1 MLDFSADLT
10 TSFSRLPMLDR
21 IDAAAAAGFKAVEAN
36 DPYSVAADE
45 MARRLK
51 ENGLAFVML
60 ALPSTDSATAIAAD
74 PDGAA
79 AFRRGLDRAIEY
91 AATIGCRTVTCPSAM
106 TAVDLA
112 NAVLR
117 GHLIAT
123 LRYAAARLM
132 TQSIRLVIEPL
143 SLHPGEA
150 SPQDL
155 PATIAVLDEV
165 GSRNLSMHC
174 SFGYGHGWE
183 PPLINALDRHL
194 RRIGHIRIGNFAEP
208 QAGGHHAMA
217 PERLLVSLDRL
228 GYCGWI
234 GCDGGRNE
242 ESLHWLMPFL
252 ARQPP
257 VLTWTGEP
265 RRRLE
270 RASAAA

>member
-1 MLDFSADLT
+1 
-10 TSFSRLPMLDR
+10 MLDR
-21 IDAAAAAGFKAVEAN
+21 IDAAAAAGFKAVEAD
-36 DPYSVAADE
+36 DPYDVPASK
-45 MARRLK
+45 MAQRLK
-51 ENGLAFVML
+51 DNGLAFVTL
-60 ALPSTDSATAIAAD
+60 ALPGTDSAKASAAD

-79 AFRRGLDRAIEY
+79 AFRSGLDRAIEY
-91 AATIGCRTVTCPSAM
+91 AAAIGCRTVTCPSAM
-106 TAVDLA
+106 TAIDLTDA
-112 NAVLR
+112 TLR
-117 GHLIAT
+117 GRLIAT
-123 LRYAAARLM
+123 LRYAATRLM

-150 SPQDL
+150 GPRDL

-174 SFGYGHGWE
+174 SVGYGHGWE
-183 PPLINALDRHL
+183 PILINALDRHL
-194 RRIGHIRIGNFAEP
+194 RRIGHIRIGNVAEP
-208 QAGGHHAMA
+208 QAGSRHAMA
-217 PERLLVSLDRL
+217 PERLLAALDRL

-265 RRRLE
+265 RRRSE
-270 RASAAA
+270 RAFAAA